1 MVNPADGLQFTQ
13 DRFIEVKTTRYG
25 QHTPFYIS
33 AGELRFS
40 NAHADAYQLYRLFG
54 FGKMPRLFTLPGQVG
69 RHVRLQPV
77 SYRAHL

>member
-54 FGKMPRLFTLPGQVG
+54 FGKLPKLFTLPGQVG